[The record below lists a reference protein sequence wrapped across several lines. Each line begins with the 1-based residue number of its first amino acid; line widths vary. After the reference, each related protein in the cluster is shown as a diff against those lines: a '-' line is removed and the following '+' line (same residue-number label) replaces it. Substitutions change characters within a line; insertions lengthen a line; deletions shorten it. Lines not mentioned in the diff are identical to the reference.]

1 MHLVPRSSPRSWGLG
16 ALTLCVA
23 VAPFLLPS
31 APASGATPLSA
42 SALMSLALKDAVAAG
57 SVHETERATAPGHL
71 FTMDNDVA
79 TTSGRQIITSDG
91 AHAQVIVIK
100 DVAYIYG
107 DKKAVAD
114 YFQISTTDPA
124 KYANRWL
131 SIPSTNLAYK
141 TVSDAVTIKS
151 DFTDVK
157 IPGVVTRGAAIKVDG
172 QKVVPIKGSAP
183 ATSTSAKIN
192 ATLFVSAS
200 SPVLPV
206 ELRLVS
212 ASETVTATWSKW
224 GTAVVLSAPAKSS
237 PLSAP

>member
-1 MHLVPRSSPRSWGLG
+1 
-16 ALTLCVA
+16 LCVTA
-23 VAPFLLPS
+23 TPFLLPS
-31 APASGATPLSA
+31 ASTAGAATLSA

-57 SVHETERATAPGHL
+57 SVHEVERATAPGHL
-71 FTMDNDVA
+71 FTMDNDIA
-79 TTSGRQIITSDG
+79 TTSGRQIINSDG
-91 AHAQVIVIK
+91 AHAQVIVVK

-131 SIPSTNLAYK
+131 SIPSTDSAYK
-141 TVSDAVTIKS
+141 TVSNAVTIKS

-157 IPGVVTRGAAIKVDG
+157 IPGVVTRGATVEVNG

-192 ATLFVSAS
+192 ATLFVTAS
-200 SPVLPV
+200 SPVRPV
-206 ELRLVS
+206 ELHL
-212 ASETVTATWSKW
+212 ATTSETVTTTWSKW
-224 GTAVVLSAPAKSS
+224 GAAVVLSAPAKSS
-237 PLSAP
+237 PLTVP